1 MPTYP
6 SNVLWM
12 AVFCWLPLA
21 SSFLIGGGDE
31 GRSPS
36 PGPRRASHCPQDNHP
51 ACSSG
56 VTRCSIAQRLHVG
69 VMTGLPGTRCHLTLP
84 ASCDRRRGQEPPPR
98 SLRPVALQPHGPL
111 VRPQLAQY
119 QQWRATVGIGQS
131 SQKRLPRSC
140 YRECIVGNTSMQS
153 LS

>member
-6 SNVLWM
+6 SNALRM

-21 SSFLIGGGDE
+21 SSFLIGGGDG

-84 ASCDRRRGQEPPPR
+84 ASCDRRRGLEPPPR
-98 SLRPVALQPHGPL
+98 RLLLYSRKVHWFDLNLSSTSK
-111 VRPQLAQY
+111 
-119 QQWRATVGIGQS
+119 WRATVGVGQS